1 MVPKNLNFYLSHS
14 FGNGVAG
21 EWATNKRSQ
30 HLIKYI
36 PTLFLE
42 NREWHQVN
50 SNPCDAAANYS
61 KGLLLCKIVVFNLLS
76 NAPFHMHPAPCNY
89 FCKLDMYTI
98 LYLYFLWGAVP
109 VLYVWDDNNSI
120 DLLSYRPTVQEDGG
134 DIIFKV
140 CTMQHCM
147 YRYTPKSME

>member
-21 EWATNKRSQ
+21 EWATNKRSR

-42 NREWHQVN
+42 NLEWHKVN

-76 NAPFHMHPAPCNY
+76 NAPSHMHPEPCIFFFFANLICTPSCICI
-89 FCKLDMYTI
+89 FCE
-98 LYLYFLWGAVP
+98 
-109 VLYVWDDNNSI
+109 VLYNNSI
-120 DLLSYRPTVQEDGG
+120 DLLFYRPTVQEDGG